1 MFRNLQST
9 LDLDKDNEIMLGF
22 IHSASCIRATIF
34 NINHSHLTLDVTQL
48 SLGRIIPAVST
59 STAGIIG
66 LLMSEVIKMKVGIKD
81 IQDLREYNIN
91 LGCAMVNP
99 FIVSKGKF

>member
-1 MFRNLQST
+1 
-9 LDLDKDNEIMLGF
+9 
-22 IHSASCIRATIF
+22 
-34 NINHSHLTLDVTQL
+34 
-48 SLGRIIPAVST
+48 
-59 STAGIIG
+59 
-66 LLMSEVIKMKVGIKD
+66 MSEVIKMKVGIKD